1 MYDLTCAIV
10 NVSMPYFAYNNETLD
25 ITIRVNERETAMAMI
40 DELKG
45 IDKLALKIGKVRKK
59 RSLDANAYAWVLISK
74 IAEKTKV
81 AKDEVYQEAIRNV
94 GGNYEIVCCKT
105 DAVETLRTIWHNRGS
120 ESGPGWVTETM
131 PSKIEGCTNVILYY
145 GSSVFDTEQMNRLIS
160 NLQQDCAQ
168 LGIEVK
174 PQAEIESLLQTWRD

>member
-1 MYDLTCAIV
+1 MYDLTGVIS
-10 NVSMPYFAYNNETLD
+10 NVSMSFLNQKLQITLE
-25 ITIRVNERETAMAMI
+25 VNERDTALAML

-45 IDKLALKIGKVRKK
+45 LDKLSFKFGKVRKK
-59 RSLDANAYAWVLISK
+59 RSLDANAYAWVLIGK

-81 AKDEVYQEAIRNV
+81 TKDEVYQEAIRNV
-94 GGNYEIVCCKT
+94 GGNYEVVCCKN
-105 DAVETLRTIWHNRGS
+105 DAVDTLRKIWQNRGS
-120 ESGPGWVTETM
+120 ENGPGWVTETM

-160 NLQQDCAQ
+160 NIQQDCLQ

-174 PQAEIESLLQTWRD
+174 PQAEIDSLLNSWR